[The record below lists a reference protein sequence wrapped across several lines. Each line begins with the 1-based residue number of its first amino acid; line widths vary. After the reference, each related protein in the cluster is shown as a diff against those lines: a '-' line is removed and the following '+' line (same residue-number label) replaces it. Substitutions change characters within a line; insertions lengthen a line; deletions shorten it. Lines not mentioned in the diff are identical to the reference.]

1 MKRPLLLA
9 VLLTTALAVVI
20 FAKWKLDQA
29 IKEGKFNSESVET
42 AATPADENPHTI
54 DIGIE
59 QDPSVTSSAPAH
71 QATGSSKTDIMAALV
86 VARQKF
92 KTKAEATSEVKKD
105 PHTTPPTIIEAAETL
120 GTLTSLEKQNPA
132 YKPEFQAFFI
142 ECAKDADVLTVTRV
156 QCLESYVKSR
166 ELDPTEVEKVLVDI
180 DPTVKQLY
188 REMTR

>member
-1 MKRPLLLA
+1 MKRPLFLA

-29 IKEGKFNSESVET
+29 IKEGQFSSEPVDT
-42 AATPADENPHTI
+42 AKTPAEEIPNTI

-59 QDPSVTSSAPAH
+59 QDPNATTSAAVH

-86 VARQKF
+86 SARQKF
-92 KTKAEATSEVKKD
+92 RSKAEVTSEAKKD
-105 PHTTPPTIIEAAETL
+105 PHSTPPTIIEAAETL

-132 YKPEFQAFFI
+132 YKPEFQAFYI
-142 ECAKDADVLTVTRV
+142 ECARDADVLTVTRV
-156 QCLESYVKSR
+156 QCLENYVKSKG
-166 ELDPTEVEKVLVDI
+166 LDHAEVEKVLVDI